1 VDDPLEIFTSHLRT
15 STNQHNPAFVQKL
28 KDIAQL
34 DADIALAV
42 QGMYS
47 SKAKIDF
54 MDQLG
59 NDPVNF
65 VKKWISAQRADE
77 EIILGEE
84 KGRGPEW
91 SRGGPNGIWGSDS
104 VREGVSLVLAR
115 GKPVGH

>member
-1 VDDPLEIFTSHLRT
+1 
-15 STNQHNPAFVQKL
+15 
-28 KDIAQL
+28 
-34 DADIALAV
+34 
-42 QGMYS
+42 MYS